1 MTPQLD
7 VSRGIAGLGVP
18 DGSSRHWR
26 PIWWVL
32 GAHWA
37 VSRSSSSSTVAG
49 SLQGASVP
57 RDPGRNHKFTRR
69 PCLSSH
75 TVSLLLHSV
84 AQEQVMGPDSRRR
97 GCTKHEPQEVWLMG
111 AVFGDELP

>member
-1 MTPQLD
+1 M
-7 VSRGIAGLGVP
+7 VGAG
-18 DGSSRHWR
+18 
-26 PIWWVL
+26 
-32 GAHWA
+32 
-37 VSRSSSSSTVAG
+37 G
-49 SLQGASVP
+49 SLGCQQEQLLQHCSWVSAGASVP